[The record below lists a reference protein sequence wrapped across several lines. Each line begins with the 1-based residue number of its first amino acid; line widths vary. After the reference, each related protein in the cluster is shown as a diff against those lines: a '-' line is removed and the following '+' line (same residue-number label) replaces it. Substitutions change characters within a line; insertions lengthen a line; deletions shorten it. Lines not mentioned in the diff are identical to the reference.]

1 MPIRLPF
8 GSRGRELPRN
18 LWTKCPGCEE
28 MLYNKRLAGDLW
40 VCSRCGH
47 HFRMRAE
54 ARLAVLVEGDTF
66 RERDAG
72 LESVDPL
79 AFVDSKPYPE
89 RLAAAQAK
97 TNLRD
102 AAVWG
107 TAAIGGTRV
116 AICVM
121 DFGFMGG
128 SMGSVVGE
136 KVTRAAEAA
145 LAERIPLVTVA
156 ASGGARMQEGTL
168 ALMQLAKTCAALD
181 LLARAGV
188 PHVSVL
194 TDPTTG
200 GVYASFAALGD
211 VILAEPGALI
221 GFAGARVAAGTIAEE
236 LPPGFQRAEFL
247 FEHGFVDRIVH
258 RARLREEIAALL
270 RLLRPREPGKA
281 EVPVDGVS
289 RVPVLGVFASGAGA
303 LATALTG
310 SPNGDGAGP
319 PEQPA
324 ERGTRAPLPERQPE
338 EEVWERVRLAR
349 DPARPHTR
357 ELAQAIASEFI
368 ELHGDR
374 LYRDDPAIVGGL
386 ARVGGRAV
394 VIVGHQKGSD
404 TTENIRRNFGMP
416 HPEGYRKAQRLFA
429 LAERFRLPLV
439 TVVDTPGAFPGPA
452 SEERG
457 VADAIAR
464 SIMQM
469 SGLRTPIV
477 TVISGE
483 GGSGGALAIAVGDR
497 ILALEN
503 ATYSVISPE
512 GCASILWRSPE
523 AARTAAAAMR
533 LTAPEQVLLGVVDRV
548 VAEPVGGAQRDPA
561 ATGRLLR
568 DAVTAAVAE
577 LEKLPLEA
585 LVAARYRRYRELG
598 TYRTVEG
605 VPGVHVP
612 ERPSLAGRLRQ
623 LIDAGVGRI
632 GATADPGSGGRSPAG
647 VPANDGIDARDD
659 GIDAPLRE
667 DV

>member
-1 MPIRLPF
+1 MPIKLPF
-8 GSRGRELPRN
+8 GSRGRELPKD

-47 HFRMRAE
+47 HFRIRAE
-54 ARLAVLVEGDTF
+54 TRLALLVDPDTF

-79 AFVDSKPYPE
+79 GFVDSKPYPA
-89 RLAAAQAK
+89 RLAAAQA
-97 TNLRD
+97 TTGLRD

-107 TAAIGGTRV
+107 TAQIGGSRV
-116 AICVM
+116 AVCVM

-168 ALMQLAKTCAALD
+168 ALMQLAKTCGALER
-181 LLARAGV
+181 LARSGV
-188 PHVSVL
+188 PFVSVM

-211 VILAEPGALI
+211 VNLAEPGALI

-247 FEHGFVDRIVH
+247 LEHGFVDRIVP
-258 RARLREEIAALL
+258 RARLRDEVALL
-270 RLLRPREPGKA
+270 LRMLRPSEGPRLGHPTNGSA
-281 EVPVDGVS
+281 
-289 RVPVLGVFASGAGA
+289 RVPMLGAMADGASAI
-303 LATALTG
+303 ATAIVG
-310 SPNGDGAGP
+310 SQGGERGNGTTKP
-319 PEQPA
+319 QPQPA
-324 ERGTRAPLPERQPE
+324 TRTTRAPLPERQGE
-338 EEVWERVRLAR
+338 DEVWERVLLAR

-357 ELAQAIASEFI
+357 ELAQAIGADFL

-374 LYRDDPAIVGGL
+374 LFRDDPAMVGGL
-386 ARVGGRAV
+386 LRVGNRPI

-429 LAERFRLPLV
+429 LAERFGLPVV
-439 TVVDTPGAFPGPA
+439 TFIDTPGAFPGPA

-457 VADAIAR
+457 VAEAIAR
-464 SIMQM
+464 SIMQL
-469 SGLRTPIV
+469 SGLATPV
-477 TVISGE
+477 VAVITGE
-483 GGSGGALAIAVGDR
+483 GGSGGALAIAVGDTV
-497 ILALEN
+497 LALEN
-503 ATYSVISPE
+503 AVYSVISPE
-512 GCASILWRSPE
+512 GCAAILWRSPDK
-523 AARTAAAAMR
+523 ARAAAAAMR
-533 LTAPEQVLLGVVDRV
+533 ITAGEQVLLGVVDKV
-548 VAEPVGGAQRDPA
+548 VPEPAGGAQRDPA
-561 ATGRLLR
+561 VAARRLREAIVGQLER
-568 DAVTAAVAE
+568 LAAVPPDE
-577 LEKLPLEA
+577 LIA
-585 LVAARYRRYRELG
+585 GRYRRYRDLG
-598 TYRTVEG
+598 AYRTAEG
-605 VPGVHVP
+605 VAGVHVP

-623 LIDAGVGRI
+623 LLDAGVGRI
-632 GATADPGSGGRSPAG
+632 GAGVEAGAGGRAG
-647 VPANDGIDARDD
+647 APVESGA
-659 GIDAPLRE
+659 DAPLRE

>member
-1 MPIRLPF
+1 MPLKLPF
-8 GSRGRELPRN
+8 GSRGRELPKD

-28 MLYNKRLAGDLW
+28 LLYNKRLAGDLW
-40 VCSRCGH
+40 VCSKCGH
-47 HFRMRAE
+47 HFRIRAE
-54 ARLAVLVEGDTF
+54 TRLALLVDGDSF

-72 LESVDPL
+72 LESIDPL

-89 RLAAAQAK
+89 RLAAAQAA
-97 TNLRD
+97 TGLRD

-107 TAAIGGTRV
+107 TAAIGGSRV

-145 LAERIPLVTVA
+145 LAERIPLVTVS

-168 ALMQLAKTCAALD
+168 ALMQLAKTCAALER
-181 LLARAGV
+181 LARAGV
-188 PHVSVL
+188 PYVSVM

-211 VILAEPGALI
+211 VNLAEPGALI

-247 FEHGFVDRIVH
+247 LEHGFVDRIVA
-258 RARLREEIAALL
+258 RARLREELAALL
-270 RLLRPREPGKA
+270 RLLRPRTDGRA
-281 EVPVDGVS
+281 ESAPNGAV
-289 RVPVLGVFASGAGA
+289 RVPVPGAD
-303 LATALTG
+303 
-310 SPNGDGAGP
+310 GDGRLPRTPDAPAGH
-319 PEQPA
+319 A
-324 ERGTRAPLPERQPE
+324 VLPDRQPE
-338 EEVWERVRLAR
+338 DDVWERVQLAR

-357 ELAQAIASEFI
+357 ELAHAIGSEFI

-374 LYRDDPAIVGGL
+374 LFRDDPAIVGGL
-386 ARVGGRAV
+386 LRLGGRAV

-429 LAERFRLPLV
+429 LAERLGLPVV
-439 TVVDTPGAFPGPA
+439 TLVDTPGAFPGPA

-457 VADAIAR
+457 VAEAIAR

-469 SGLRTPIV
+469 SGLRTPAV
-477 TVISGE
+477 AVISGE
-483 GGSGGALAIAVGDR
+483 GGSGGALAIAVGDAV
-497 ILALEN
+497 LALEN
-503 ATYSVISPE
+503 AVYSVISPE
-512 GCASILWRSPE
+512 GCASILWRS
-523 AARTAAAAMR
+523 ADKARTAAAALR
-533 LTAPEQVLLGVVDRV
+533 ITASEQVLLGVVDRV
-548 VAEPVGGAQRDPA
+548 VPEPAGGAQRDPA
-561 ATGRLLR
+561 AVGRSLR
-568 DAVTAAVAE
+568 DAIGAEIERLAAFPLDE
-577 LEKLPLEA
+577 LLE
-585 LVAARYRRYRELG
+585 ARYRRYRELG
-598 TYRTVEG
+598 AYRTVEG

-632 GATADPGSGGRSPAG
+632 GQTVDPGAATRSGPGSAIEPAY
-647 VPANDGIDARDD
+647 
-659 GIDAPLRE
+659 DAPLRE

>member
-1 MPIRLPF
+1 MPLKLPF
-8 GSRGRELPRN
+8 RSRGRDLPKD

-28 MLYNKRLAGDLW
+28 LLYNKRLAGDLW

-47 HFRMRAE
+47 HFRIRAE
-54 ARLAVLVEGDTF
+54 TRLALLADADSF

-72 LESVDPL
+72 LESIDPL
-79 AFVDSKPYPE
+79 GFVDSKPYPD
-89 RLAAAQAK
+89 RLAAAQAA
-97 TNLRD
+97 TGLRD

-145 LAERIPLVTVA
+145 LAERIPLVIVA

-168 ALMQLAKTCAALD
+168 ALMQLAKTCAALER
-181 LLARAGV
+181 LARAGV
-188 PHVSVL
+188 PYVSVM

-211 VILAEPGALI
+211 VNLAEPGALI

-247 FEHGFVDRIVH
+247 GEHGFVDRIVP
-258 RARLREEIAALL
+258 RARLRDELAALL
-270 RLLRPREPGKA
+270 RLLRPRVGGAEPAPNGA
-281 EVPVDGVS
+281 P
-289 RVPVLGVFASGAGA
+289 RVPILGAMADGASA
-303 LATALTG
+303 LATALVG
-310 SPNGDGAGP
+310 GAMGDQGDGDGDGRVP
-319 PEQPA
+319 VQPA
-324 ERGTRAPLPERQPE
+324 ERGTRSPLPERQAE
-338 EEVWERVRLAR
+338 DHVWERVQLAR

-357 ELAQAIASEFI
+357 EIAHALGSEFI

-374 LYRDDPAIVGGL
+374 LFRDDPAIVGGL
-386 ARVGGRAV
+386 ARVGGRALV
-394 VIVGHQKGSD
+394 VVGHQKGSD

-429 LAERFRLPLV
+429 LAERFGLPVV
-439 TVVDTPGAFPGPA
+439 TIVDTPGAFPGSA

-457 VADAIAR
+457 VAESIAR

-469 SGLRTPIV
+469 SALRTPIV
-477 TVISGE
+477 AVISGE
-483 GGSGGALAIAVGDR
+483 GGSGGALAIAVGDAV
-497 ILALEN
+497 LALEN
-503 ATYSVISPE
+503 AVYSVISPE
-512 GCASILWRSPE
+512 GCASILWRSPD

-533 LTAPEQVLLGVVDRV
+533 MTAAEQVLLGVVDEV
-548 VAEPVGGAQRDPA
+548 VPEPAGGAQRDPA
-561 ATGRLLR
+561 EATKLLR
-568 DAVTAAVAE
+568 EALAAH
-577 LEKLPLEA
+577 LDRLEA
-585 LVAARYRRYRELG
+585 VPLDELVGARYRRYRELG
-598 TYRTVEG
+598 AYRTVEG
-605 VPGVHVP
+605 VAGIHVP
-612 ERPSLAGRLRQ
+612 ERPSLAERLRQ

-632 GATADPGSGGRSPAG
+632 GGAADGVSGARPLGGPAAGSGH
-647 VPANDGIDARDD
+647 
-659 GIDAPLRE
+659 DAPLRE